1 METFETFNNNQKI
14 NLKLSFDSIAVRA
27 NNLAVFL
34 RKEDDLTDFEMV
46 DETTIDTAKIAKDEA
61 AVRCILEINS
71 QFKMDQSQMQ
81 NRDKIIKGT
90 SVTYSVYDQDNR
102 KTYYSTYLSNEDEY
116 VDGGS
121 NTFGVIKRIKI
132 VLNANILDA
141 HKAFVDSL
149 NLPG

>member
-14 NLKLSFDSIAVRA
+14 NLKLSFDTIAVRA

-34 RKEDDLTDFEMV
+34 RKEDNLTDFEMV
-46 DETTIDTAKIAKDEA
+46 NETTIDTAKIDKDEA
-61 AVRCILEINS
+61 AVLCILEINS
-71 QFKMDQSQMQ
+71 QFKMDQGQMP
-81 NRDKIIKGT
+81 NRDKIIKST

-102 KTYYSTYLSNEDEY
+102 KTYYSTYLSNEDEF

-121 NTFGVIKRIKI
+121 NTFAVIKRIKI
-132 VLNANILDA
+132 VLNQNFLDA
-141 HKAFVDSL
+141 HKAFIDNL